1 MSAKHPITGA
11 PIRIMRTGTQL
22 WKDGKTLF
30 WARTKHQ
37 APIQWQIITVG
48 LEDTQKF
55 SPSICIFTEMELG
68 LKDFLISSSA
78 KTKNIILLTKAII
91 EEITLEFMKE
101 HTLQNILCL
110 DELGQ
115 LYPHAFDGTP
125 HTYWNGT
132 PEHAVFLVGVILR
145 FTYLAGFPIESQI
158 SNKYIEYLP
167 PSAAPRKLWLIQQY
181 YEPDQSR
188 RAKEIRTCLQKNID
202 NPFIDKILL
211 LNEKDLTYKLPK
223 SSKIEQIVIGNRL
236 YYSDV
241 LRTIYEKV
249 PPNTLV
255 AFANSDI
262 YFDESIQTLWSLKM
276 ENKFL
281 ALLRYDAQP
290 STGEEPKLFGP
301 RADSQ
306 DSWIVLSDSIKAAAD
321 AMPNLNKLQDFD
333 FPFGKSGCDNAIAY
347 EMLRKKFLVANP
359 AYSIRTIHLH
369 TSGIRTYEPKD
380 IIEKPV
386 FLYIDPTVIHEFQT
400 QTDFAP
406 YKLQNKIRTY
416 KFPDA
421 FQTKDGLVYGYNTL
435 YIENNEQVKALW
447 TAASAKISTLVPY
460 LNFEKSIAIPI
471 DDTLADRFAKPEEYI
486 LFYLS
491 RILAIRQ
498 TITGP
503 NTAFWGP
510 TELPDTKPLDWLRLF
525 SWSEGQNP
533 IPVISREKISQL
545 YSKECYYAP
554 LRSTTVPHKE
564 DIAALRSAFLYEIDV
579 RNADKKVI
587 IVQNGIFTE
596 NLIAEIEENLIQ
608 LGYNIYVYYLDKT
621 DVQYIPNIFKNG
633 TVLIGASTA
642 QDHYKV
648 FGNMWMMPPGGK
660 VIEFVGPDIATPT
673 PTKNLSEVCDHTY
686 IQVAA
691 SQPNILETICKMMGA
706 QEIIPKPA
714 LPIFKLP
721 TNQQGLHSHANDS
734 FRELAQLWQEAGL
747 VSIEPTIVPFC
758 SLDGTILYDRPT
770 YKWLD
775 SLPPQL
781 QPPIQQKI
789 LVGNPAPKLGTAMRP
804 WIFWARSPRKLQE
817 AVDANLPETS
827 YKDRNISCVFI
838 GNIENQIQAA
848 AREASWETACDKWHL
863 TKGSKHAL
871 SQKEYF
877 QALATS
883 KFGLCLSGYG
893 KKCHREI
900 ECMAMGTV
908 PVCSLDVDTENYVE
922 PLKEGIHF
930 LRAANP
936 EEAKEKIAAVS
947 QSTWEEMS
955 AACRAWW
962 QKNASIEGSF
972 KVTMANL

>member
-1 MSAKHPITGA
+1 
-11 PIRIMRTGTQL
+11 
-22 WKDGKTLF
+22 
-30 WARTKHQ
+30 
-37 APIQWQIITVG
+37 
-48 LEDTQKF
+48 
-55 SPSICIFTEMELG
+55 MEPG
-68 LKDFLISSSA
+68 LKEFLTSSSA
-78 KTKNIILLTKAII
+78 KTKNIILLTKAVI
-91 EEITLEFMKE
+91 EEVTPEFIKDN
-101 HTLQNILCL
+101 TLQNILCL
-110 DELGQ
+110 DELEQ
-115 LYPHAFDGTP
+115 LYPHAFDSTS
-125 HTYWNGT
+125 HTSWNGT
-132 PEHAVFLVGVILR
+132 AEHAVYLVGLILR
-145 FTYLAGFPIESQI
+145 FTYLAGFPQELQTP
-158 SNKYIEYLP
+158 NKYIEYLP
-167 PSAAPRKLWLIQQY
+167 PSATPKKLWLIQQY

-211 LNEKDLTYKLPK
+211 LNEKDLTSKMPK

-236 YYSDV
+236 HYSDI

-262 YFDESIQTLWSLKM
+262 YFDETIQTLWSLKM

-281 ALLRYDAQP
+281 ALLRYDAKS
-290 STGEEPKLFGP
+290 STDEEPKLFGP

-321 AMPNLNKLQDFD
+321 AIPKLNKLQDFE

-359 AYSIRTIHLH
+359 ALSIRTIHLH
-369 TSGIRTYEPKD
+369 TSGVRTYEPTD
-380 IIEKPV
+380 VIEKPA
-386 FLYIDPTVIHEFQT
+386 FLYIEPTVIQEFQT

-406 YKLQNKIRTY
+406 YKVQSKLRTY
-416 KFPDA
+416 KFTDT
-421 FQTKDGLVYGYNTL
+421 FQTKDGLIYGYNTL

-447 TAASAKISTLVPY
+447 SASSAKISTLVPY
-460 LNFEKSIAIPI
+460 LKFEKSIAIPI
-471 DDTLADRFAKPEEYI
+471 DETLAARFARPEEYI

-510 TELPDTKPLDWLRLF
+510 TELPNTTPLEWLRLF

-533 IPVISREKISQL
+533 IPVVSREKISQL
-545 YSKECYYAP
+545 FSKECYYAP
-554 LRSTTVPHKE
+554 LRSSTMPHKE

-587 IVQNGIFTE
+587 IVQNAIFTE

-608 LGYNIYVYYLDKT
+608 QGYNIYVYYLDKT

-633 TVLIGASTA
+633 TVLIGASTT

-660 VIEFVGPDIATPT
+660 VIDFSGDGTSTTI
-673 PTKNLSEVCDHTY
+673 KNLTEVCDHTY
-686 IQVAA
+686 LQVAA
-691 SQPNILETICKMMGA
+691 SSQPNIVETICKMMGA
-706 QEIIPKPA
+706 QEIISRPA
-714 LPIFKLP
+714 IPIFKLP
-721 TNQQGLHSHANDS
+721 INQQGLHSHTNDS
-734 FRELAQLWQEAGL
+734 FRELAQLWKEAGL

-781 QPPIQQKI
+781 QPPPQQKI
-789 LVGNPAPKLGTAMRP
+789 LVGNPAPKPGTAMRP
-804 WIFWARSPRKLQE
+804 WIFWARSPKKLQE
-817 AVDANLPETS
+817 AVDAKLPGTH
-827 YKDRNISCVFI
+827 YKDRTTNCVFI
-838 GNIENQIQAA
+838 GNIENQVQAA
-848 AREASWETACDKWHL
+848 ARAVTWETACDRWHL
-863 TKGSKHAL
+863 TKGSQHAL
-871 SQKEYF
+871 SQEEYF

-883 KFGLCLSGYG
+883 KFGLCLAGYG

-908 PVCSLDVDTENYVE
+908 PVCSADVDTENYAE

-930 LRAANP
+930 LRAESP
-936 EEAKEKIAAVS
+936 EDAKEKMAAVS
-947 QSTWEEMS
+947 QTSWEEMS
-955 AACRAWW
+955 AACKAWW
-962 QKNASIEGSF
+962 QNNASIEGSF
-972 KVTMANL
+972 KVTIANL

>member
-1 MSAKHPITGA
+1 MQAKHPITGA

-22 WKDGKTLF
+22 WKDGKTLY
-30 WARTKHQ
+30 WARNKQ
-37 APIQWQIITVG
+37 EAPIQWQIITVG
-48 LEDTQKF
+48 LEDTRRF
-55 SPSICIFTEMELG
+55 SPLICIFTQMESG
-68 LKDFLISSSA
+68 LKEFLTSSSA
-78 KTKNIILLTKAII
+78 KTKNIILLTKATI
-91 EEITLEFMKE
+91 EEVTPEFIKE
-101 HTLQNILCL
+101 NTLQNILCL
-110 DELGQ
+110 DELEQ
-115 LYPHAFDGTP
+115 LYPHAFEGT
-125 HTYWNGT
+125 TYTSWNGT
-132 PEHAVFLVGVILR
+132 PEHAVYLVGVILR
-145 FTYLAGFPIESQI
+145 FTYLAGFPQELQI
-158 SNKYIEYLP
+158 PNKYIEYLP
-167 PSAAPRKLWLIQQY
+167 PSATPKKLWLIQQY

-188 RAKEIRTCLQKNID
+188 RAKEIRACLQKNID

-211 LNEKDLTYKLPK
+211 LNEKDLTSKMPK
-223 SSKIEQIVIGNRL
+223 SSKIEQTVIGNRL
-236 YYSDV
+236 HYSDV

-249 PPNTLV
+249 PSNTLV

-262 YFDESIQTLWSLKM
+262 YFDETIQTLWSLKM

-281 ALLRYDAQP
+281 ALLRYDAKSP
-290 STGEEPKLFGP
+290 TDEEPKLFGP

-321 AMPNLNKLQDFD
+321 AIPKLNKLQDFD

-369 TSGIRTYEPKD
+369 ISAIRTYEPKD
-380 IIEKPV
+380 VIEKPI
-386 FLYIDPTVIHEFQT
+386 FLYIEPTIIHEFQT
-400 QTDFAP
+400 QTDFTP
-406 YKLQNKIRTY
+406 YKVQSKLRTY
-416 KFPDA
+416 KFTDA
-421 FQTKDGLVYGYNTL
+421 FQTKDGLTYGYNTL

-447 TAASAKISTLVPY
+447 STSSAKISTLVPY
-460 LNFEKSIAIPI
+460 LKFEKSIAIPI
-471 DDTLADRFAKPEEYI
+471 DDTLAARFAKPEEYI

-510 TELPDTKPLDWLRLF
+510 TELPNTTPLDWLRLF

-533 IPVISREKISQL
+533 IPVVSREKISQL
-545 YSKECYYAP
+545 FSKECYYAP
-554 LRSTTVPHKE
+554 LRSSTMPYKE

-608 LGYNIYVYYLDKT
+608 QGYNIYVYYLDKT

-633 TVLIGASTA
+633 TVLIGASTT

-660 VIEFVGPDIATPT
+660 VIDFSGDGTITT
-673 PTKNLSEVCDHTY
+673 IKNLSEVCDHTY
-686 IQVAA
+686 LQVAAA
-691 SQPNILETICKMMGA
+691 SQPNIVETICKMIGA
-706 QEIIPKPA
+706 QEIIPKRA
-714 LPIFKLP
+714 LPVFKLP
-721 TNQQGLHSHANDS
+721 TNQQGLHSHTNDS

-781 QPPIQQKI
+781 QPPPQQKI
-789 LVGNPAPKLGTAMRP
+789 LVGNPAPKPGTAMRP
-804 WIFWARSPRKLQE
+804 WIFWARSPKKLQE
-817 AVDANLPETS
+817 AVDAKLPGTH
-827 YKDRNISCVFI
+827 YKDRTTNCVFI
-838 GNIENQIQAA
+838 GNIENQVQAA
-848 AREASWETACDKWHL
+848 ARAVTWETACDMWHL
-863 TKGSKHAL
+863 TKGSQHAL
-871 SQKEYF
+871 SQEEYF

-883 KFGLCLSGYG
+883 KFSLCLAGYG

-908 PVCSLDVDTENYVE
+908 PVCSPDVDTENYAE

-930 LRAANP
+930 LRAESP
-936 EEAKEKIAAVS
+936 EDAKEKMAAIS
-947 QSTWEEMS
+947 HTSWEEMS
-955 AACRAWW
+955 AACKAWW
-962 QKNASIEGSF
+962 ARNASIEGSF

>member
-1 MSAKHPITGA
+1 MHAKHPITGA

-22 WKDGKTLF
+22 WKDEKTLF
-30 WARTKHQ
+30 WARSKQQ

-48 LEDTQKF
+48 LEDMRRF
-55 SPSICIFTEMELG
+55 SPLICIFTNMEPG
-68 LKDFLISSSA
+68 LKEFLTSSSA

-91 EEITLEFMKE
+91 EEITLEFIKE

-110 DELGQ
+110 DELEQ

-125 HTYWNGT
+125 YTSWNGT
-132 PEHAVFLVGVILR
+132 PEHAVYLVGVILR
-145 FTYLAGFPIESQI
+145 FTYLVGFTPELQI
-158 SNKYIEYLP
+158 SNKYIKYLP
-167 PSAAPRKLWLIQQY
+167 PSATPKKLWLIQQY

-211 LNEKDLTYKLPK
+211 LNEKDLTSKMPK
-223 SSKIEQIVIGNRL
+223 SSKIEQIVIGSRL
-236 YYSDV
+236 HYSDV

-262 YFDESIQTLWSLKM
+262 YFDETIQTLWSLKM

-281 ALLRYDAQP
+281 ALLRYDAKS
-290 STGEEPKLFGP
+290 STDEEPKLFGP

-321 AMPNLNKLQDFD
+321 AIPKLNKLQDFD

-359 AYSIRTIHLH
+359 ALSIRTIHLH

-380 IIEKPV
+380 VIEKPV
-386 FLYIDPTVIHEFQT
+386 FLYIEPTIIQEFQT
-400 QTDFAP
+400 QTDFIP
-406 YKLQNKIRTY
+406 YKVQSKLRIY
-416 KFPDA
+416 KFIDA
-421 FQTKDGLVYGYNTL
+421 FQTKDGLTYGYNTL

-447 TAASAKISTLVPY
+447 SASSAKISTLVPY

-471 DDTLADRFAKPEEYI
+471 DETLAARFAKPEEYI

-510 TELPDTKPLDWLRLF
+510 TELPDKKPLEWLRLF

-545 YSKECYYAP
+545 FSKECYYAP
-554 LRSTTVPHKE
+554 LRSSTVPHKE

-596 NLIAEIEENLIQ
+596 NLIAEIEESLIQ
-608 LGYNIYVYYLDKT
+608 QGYNIYVYYLDKT
-621 DVQYIPNIFKNG
+621 DIQYIPNIFKNG
-633 TVLIGASTA
+633 TVLIGNAGA

-660 VIEFVGPDIATPT
+660 VIDFSGDGTSTPI
-673 PTKNLSEVCDHTY
+673 KNLSEVCEHTY
-686 IQVAA
+686 LQVEE

-706 QEIIPKPA
+706 QEIISKQI

-721 TNQQGLHSHANDS
+721 TNQQGIHSHINDS

-775 SLPPQL
+775 SLPTQL
-781 QPPIQQKI
+781 QPPPQQKI
-789 LVGNPAPKLGTAMRP
+789 LVGNPAPKPGTAMRS
-804 WIFWARSPRKLQE
+804 WIFWARSPKKLQE
-817 AVDANLPETS
+817 AVEAKLPGTH
-827 YKDRNISCVFI
+827 YKDRTTNCVFI
-838 GNIENQIQAA
+838 GNIENQVQAA
-848 AREASWETACDKWHL
+848 ARAISWEIVCDRWHL
-863 TKGSKHAL
+863 TKGSEHAL
-871 SQKEYF
+871 SQEKYF
-877 QALATS
+877 HALATS
-883 KFGLCLSGYG
+883 KFGLCLAGYG

-908 PVCSLDVDTENYVE
+908 PVCSADVDTENYAE
-922 PLKEGIHF
+922 PLKEGVHF
-930 LRAANP
+930 LRATNP
-936 EEAKEKIAAVS
+936 EDAKEKMAAVS
-947 QSTWEEMS
+947 YTSWEEMS
-955 AACRAWW
+955 TACKVWW
-962 QKNASIEGSF
+962 ERNASIEGSF